1 VKAVQFRGVDDL
13 ALADLETPRIGAD
26 EVLVTLRSV
35 GICHSDFELLEGRY
49 IIPFDYPIIPGHEW
63 SGAIEEVGRDV
74 VGFAPGDR
82 VLGECVIGSEH
93 FGFSISG
100 AAAEHF
106 VARPEWLHRVPDELS
121 DTQAALVEPF
131 SCAYFAA
138 MRADNLNGSDTAVV
152 FGAGP
157 IGLSCIAVAA
167 TLGARVISAEPNPA
181 RANLARSLGAAEVL
195 DPRAADFAD
204 RVAELTSGRGAD
216 VVMEA
221 SGQPAAMA
229 AALEVAGFN
238 ARLVNIGIDV
248 GRSATA
254 QLGLIQSKQLQVRG
268 TIGSPGVWPATLRFL
283 AKTGLDLSSMVTERF
298 DLADAPAAYAA
309 ARRTD
314 ENVKVHIENGHIQN
328 GHIQNGHIQNGH
340 IDGSSG

>member
-1 VKAVQFRGVDDL
+1 MKAVQFQGVNEL
-13 ALADLETPRIGAD
+13 ALADIDTPRIGDD
-26 EVLVTLRSV
+26 EVLVELRSV

-49 IIPFDYPIIPGHEW
+49 IIPFEYPVVPGHEW
-63 SGAIEEVGRDV
+63 SGTVAEVGRDV
-74 VGFAPGDR
+74 SGFKPGDR
-82 VLGECVIGSEH
+82 VLGECVIGQEH

-106 VARPEWLHRVPDELS
+106 VARAEWLHHVPDELS

-138 MRADNLNGSDTAVV
+138 MKADNLNASDTAVV

-157 IGLSCIAVAA
+157 IGLGCVAVAS
-167 TLGARVISAEPNPA
+167 TLGATVICAEPNA
-181 RANLARSLGAAEVL
+181 GRADLARTLGASTVL
-195 DPRAADFAD
+195 DPTTDDFLD
-204 RVAELTSGRGAD
+204 RVMSLTSGRGAD

-229 AALEVAGFN
+229 ATLEVAGFN

-248 GRSATA
+248 GRSAPA
-254 QLGLIQSKQLQVRG
+254 KLGLIQSKQLQVRG
-268 TIGSPGVWPATLRFL
+268 TIGSPGVWPDTLRFL
-283 AKTGLDLSSMVTERF
+283 AKTGLDLSSMVTQRF
-298 DLADAPAAYAA
+298 DLADAPDAYAA

-314 ENVKVHIENGHIQN
+314 ENVKVHIEHGA
-328 GHIQNGHIQNGH
+328 GA
-340 IDGSSG
+340 

>member
-1 VKAVQFRGVDDL
+1 MKAVQFQGVDEL
-13 ALADLETPRIGAD
+13 ALAEIDPPRIGAD

-63 SGAIEEVGRDV
+63 AGQVVEVGKDV
-74 VGFAPGDR
+74 TDFKPGDR
-82 VLGECVIGSEH
+82 VLGECVIGMEH

-100 AAAEHF
+100 AAAELF
-106 VARPEWLHRVPDELS
+106 VARPEWLHHVPDELN

-138 MRADNLNGSDTAVV
+138 MRADNLNASDTAVV

-157 IGLSCIAVAA
+157 IGLSCVAVAS
-167 TLGARVISAEPNPA
+167 TLGARVIAAEPNA
-181 RANLARSLGAAEVL
+181 SRSDLARRMGAEEVVDPTSEGFL
-195 DPRAADFAD
+195 DT
-204 RVAELTSGRGAD
+204 VMELTRGRGAD

-248 GRSATA
+248 GRSAPA

-268 TIGSPGVWPATLRFL
+268 TIGSPGVWPQTLRFL
-283 AKTGLDLSSMVTERF
+283 ARTGLDLSPMVTRRF
-298 DLADAPAAYAA
+298 PLPKATDAYAA
-309 ARRTD
+309 ARQTS
-314 ENVKVHIENGHIQN
+314 ENIKVHIENG
-328 GHIQNGHIQNGH
+328 
-340 IDGSSG
+340 SSR

>member
-1 VKAVQFRGVDDL
+1 MKAVQFQGVDQL
-13 ALADLETPRIGAD
+13 ALAEIEPPKIGAD

-63 SGAIEEVGRDV
+63 AGQVVEVGRDV
-74 VGFAPGDR
+74 TDFSPGDR
-82 VLGECVIGSEH
+82 VLGECVIGMEH

-100 AAAEHF
+100 AAAEFF
-106 VARPEWLHRVPDELS
+106 VARPEWLHKVPDELD

-138 MRADNLNGSDTAVV
+138 MRADNLNASDTAVV

-157 IGLSCIAVAA
+157 IGLSCVAVAS

-181 RANLARSLGAAEVL
+181 RADIARRMGAEEVL
-195 DPRAADFAD
+195 DPTDAGFVD
-204 RVAELTSGRGAD
+204 RVMELTGGRGAD

-221 SGQPAAMA
+221 SGQPPALA

-248 GRSATA
+248 GRSAEA
-254 QLGLIQSKQLQVRG
+254 RLGLIQSKQLQIRG
-268 TIGSPGVWPATLRFL
+268 TIGSPGVWPQTLRFL
-283 AKTGLDLSSMVTERF
+283 ARTGLDLTPMVTRRF
-298 DLADAPAAYAA
+298 PLDSAPDAYDA
-309 ARRTD
+309 ARKTS
-314 ENVKVHIENGHIQN
+314 ENIKVHIENGSN
-328 GHIQNGHIQNGH
+328 R
-340 IDGSSG
+340 

>member
-1 VKAVQFRGVDDL
+1 MKAVQFRGVDEL
-13 ALADLETPRIGAD
+13 ALAEIDPPKIGAD

-63 SGAIEEVGRDV
+63 AGQVVEVGKDV
-74 VGFAPGDR
+74 TDFAPGDR
-82 VLGECVIGSEH
+82 VLGECVIGMEH

-100 AAAEHF
+100 AAAEFF
-106 VARPEWLHRVPDELS
+106 VARPEWLHHVPDELH

-138 MRADNLNGSDTAVV
+138 MRADNLNASDTAVV

-157 IGLSCIAVAA
+157 IGLSCVAVAS
-167 TLGARVISAEPNPA
+167 TLGARVISAEPNAA
-181 RANLARSLGAAEVL
+181 RADIARRMGAEEVL
-195 DPRAADFAD
+195 DPTDAGFVD
-204 RVAELTSGRGAD
+204 RVLELTGGRGAD

-248 GRSATA
+248 GRSAEA
-254 QLGLIQSKQLQVRG
+254 RLGLIQSKQLQIRG
-268 TIGSPGVWPATLRFL
+268 TIGSPGVWPQTLRFL
-283 AKTGLDLSSMVTERF
+283 ARTGLDLSPMVTRRF
-298 DLADAPAAYAA
+298 ALDEAPDAYAA
-309 ARRTD
+309 ARRTS
-314 ENVKVHIENGHIQN
+314 ENIKVHIENG
-328 GHIQNGHIQNGH
+328 
-340 IDGSSG
+340 SSR

>member
-1 VKAVQFRGVDDL
+1 MKAVQFQGVNDL
-13 ALADLETPRIGAD
+13 VLAELGTPKISAD
-26 EVLVTLRSV
+26 EVLVGLRSV

-49 IIPFDYPIIPGHEW
+49 IIPFEYPVIPGHEW
-63 SGAIEEVGRDV
+63 SGAVAEVGRDV
-74 VGFAPGDR
+74 TGFAVGDR
-82 VLGECVIGSEH
+82 VLGECVIGMEH

-100 AAAEHF
+100 AAAEF
-106 VARPEWLHRVPDELS
+106 FIARPEWLHKVPDEVS

-138 MRADNLNGSDTAVV
+138 MKADNLNASDTAVV

-157 IGLSCIAVAA
+157 IGLGCVAVAS
-167 TLGARVISAEPNPA
+167 TLGARVIAAEPNPT
-181 RANLARSLGAAEVL
+181 RSDLARQLGATDVL
-195 DPRAADFAD
+195 DPTADDFLD
-204 RVAELTSGRGAD
+204 RVLELTGGRGAD

-229 AALEVAGFN
+229 ASLEVAGFN

-268 TIGSPGVWPATLRFL
+268 TIGSPGVWPQSLRFL
-283 AKTGLDLSSMVTERF
+283 ARTGLDLSSMVTARF
-298 DLADAPAAYAA
+298 ALVDAPKAYEA

-314 ENVKVHIENGHIQN
+314 ENVKVHIEIGP
-328 GHIQNGHIQNGH
+328 GR
-340 IDGSSG
+340 